1 MKQQASSW
9 ERVSG
14 PGMYPVEYAGWLLSP
29 LRNLIA
35 PASRIVRRLG
45 LKRGDHVLEIGCGP
59 GFFSPAVARQ
69 LPEGRLTLFDA
80 QEGMIAIAA
89 KRLHRRGLANFEAS
103 VGSAE
108 DLPYAD
114 ESFEVVF
121 MATVLGEVPDR
132 AKAMTEAT
140 RVLRR
145 GGRLSIT
152 EAAGDPDH
160 VSRRDVARL
169 AAGAG
174 LVAERTWPGLLVT
187 TLNYRRPS

>member
-1 MKQQASSW
+1 
-9 ERVSG
+9 
-14 PGMYPVEYAGWLLSP
+14 MYPVEYAGWLLSP

-45 LKRGDHVLEIGCGP
+45 LKPGDHVLEIGCGP

-108 DLPYAD
+108 NLPYAD

-160 VSRRDVARL
+160 VSRREVARL
-169 AAGAG
+169 AAEAG
-174 LVAERTWPGLLVT
+174 LVAERTWTGLLVT